1 MTMISRKVLVALMQA
16 GNGVTEDSNTSLQQ
30 FGLSVQQ
37 FNVMRILRGRKG
49 EAASLECITNEMIHR
64 MSNTSRLV
72 DRLIEKRLVTRNTC
86 ENNRRKVEIF
96 IMENGLTLLE
106 KIEPVLKA
114 TEKKLTKA
122 LSEAEKKQLFELLT
136 KLKSKS

>member
-1 MTMISRKVLVALMQA
+1 MISRKVLVALMQA

-37 FNVMRILRGRKG
+37 FNVLRILRGRKG

-122 LSEAEKKQLFELLT
+122 LSEAEKKQLFELLS

>member
-72 DRLIEKRLVTRNTC
+72 DRLIEKRLVTRKTC

-96 IMENGLTLLE
+96 ITENGLTLLE

>member
-1 MTMISRKVLVALMQA
+1 MISRKVLVALMQA

-37 FNVMRILRGRKG
+37 FNVLRILRGRKG

>member
-72 DRLIEKRLVTRNTC
+72 DRLIEKRLVTRKTC

-96 IMENGLTLLE
+96 ITENGLTLLE

-122 LSEAEKKQLFELLT
+122 LSEAEKKQLFEF
-136 KLKSKS
+136 

>member
-1 MTMISRKVLVALMQA
+1 MISRKVLVALMQA

-37 FNVMRILRGRKG
+37 FNVLRILRGRKG

-64 MSNTSRLV
+64 MSNTARLV
-72 DRLIEKRLVTRNTC
+72 DRLIEKRLVTRKTC

-96 IMENGLTLLE
+96 ITENGLTLLE
-106 KIEPVLKA
+106 RIEPVLKA

>member
-1 MTMISRKVLVALMQA
+1 MISRKVLVALMQA

-37 FNVMRILRGRKG
+37 FNVLRILRGRKG

-72 DRLIEKRLVTRNTC
+72 DRLIEKRLVTRKTC

-96 IMENGLTLLE
+96 ITENGLTLLE
-106 KIEPVLKA
+106 RIEPVLKA

-122 LSEAEKKQLFELLT
+122 LSEAEKKQLFELLS

>member
-1 MTMISRKVLVALMQA
+1 MISRKVLVALMQA

-37 FNVMRILRGRKG
+37 FNVLRILRGRKG

-72 DRLIEKRLVTRNTC
+72 DRLIEKRLVTRKTC

-96 IMENGLTLLE
+96 ITENGLTLLE